1 MWKIGKFCLPDG
13 CTYLSG
19 YIYLSLYSQD
29 FASLIS
35 MFQLHV
41 WAGVMM
47 YTANLPAQKRK
58 LTASATIPPVNK
70 GESPEVLVTPRLG
83 GWVSLGL
90 YFFFQT
96 SKKYD
101 FLGVFMD
108 FWHNLGQ
115 ELDLVPCGRVLILKV
130 PYWNCED
137 L

>member
-35 MFQLHV
+35 MFQLHA

-58 LTASATIPPVNK
+58 LTASATIPPINK
-70 GESPEVLVTPRLG
+70 GESLEVLVTPGLG
-83 GWVSLGL
+83 GWVSLGPN
-90 YFFFQT
+90 FFFRHQ
-96 SKKYD
+96 KN
-101 FLGVFMD
+101 MI
-108 FWHNLGQ
+108 FWVYL
-115 ELDLVPCGRVLILKV
+115 
-130 PYWNCED
+130 
-137 L
+137 